1 MKGKHSNIYTSQHTL
16 PVILLLLSTLLFS
29 CKHEDL
35 TVPKPNKDIRPA
47 GDFIRNNY
55 DFRLFDAALEYTG
68 LSTELNG
75 KGPFTVLAPTDQA
88 FNELGVQLPGDFQ
101 KMNKDSLRLVM
112 AYHILP
118 MRLFSSDIPVNSVD
132 VRYQTLAG
140 KQLYASSGMFTPGNT
155 YPQNFFTFGG
165 CQLDRRDI
173 TLSNG
178 ILHTI
183 KKMQKPFPGITVQDW
198 LAARPSYSIYVA
210 GLKKFGL
217 WDALA
222 QPGRFTIFAPDNKAF
237 TDVGITAEDIAALNP
252 ATYSGARL
260 FGGYIL
266 YDRQYFITDKLLFV
280 IINAETRYKYR
291 IKDDDS
297 DFEMLAYNQEF
308 TVSLSRVPNGTFQ
321 PIVLGRVTVPL
332 GEWAKMDNICENG
345 IVHQLPAIMVRP
357 DQAKK

>member
-1 MKGKHSNIYTSQHTL
+1 MKGTYSNIYT
-16 PVILLLLSTLLFS
+16 VLLLLSSLLFS

-55 DFRLFDAALEYTG
+55 DFSLFYAALEYTG
-68 LSTELNG
+68 LVAELNG

-88 FNELGVQLPGDFQ
+88 FHELGVQLPGDFQ
-101 KMNKDSLRLVM
+101 KMNKDSLRFVM

-118 MRLFSSDIPVNSVD
+118 IRLLSSDIPVNGVD
-132 VRYQTLAG
+132 IRYQTLAG
-140 KQLYASSGMFTPGNT
+140 KQLYASLGMFSPGYN

-178 ILHTI
+178 VMHTM
-183 KKMQKPFPGITVQDW
+183 KKLQKPFPDVTVQAW
-198 LAARPSYSIYVA
+198 LAARPAYSIYVA

-222 QPGRFTIFAPDNKAF
+222 RPGRFTIFAPNNQAF
-237 TDVGITAEDIAALNP
+237 ADAGITMEDIAALNP
-252 ATYSGARL
+252 ALYEGARL
-260 FGGYIL
+260 FGAYIL
-266 YDRQYFITDKLLFV
+266 YDRQYFITDKIVFG
-280 IINAETRYKYR
+280 IINAESRYKYR
-291 IKDDDS
+291 VKDDDC
-297 DFEMLAYNQEF
+297 DFELTAYFQEY
-308 TVSLSRVPNGTFQ
+308 TVSLSHVPGGNSQ
-321 PIVLGRVTVPL
+321 PEVFGSVTVPST
-332 GEWAKMDNICENG
+332 EWVKMDNICENG
-345 IVHQLPAIMVRP
+345 IVHQLPGLMVRL

>member
-1 MKGKHSNIYTSQHTL
+1 MKGKYSNIYT
-16 PVILLLLSTLLFS
+16 VLLLLSTLLFS

-55 DFRLFDAALEYTG
+55 DFSLFYAALEYTG
-68 LSTELNG
+68 LVAELNG

-101 KMNKDSLRLVM
+101 QMNKDSLRFVL

-118 MRLFSSDIPVNSVD
+118 IRLFSSDIPVNGVD
-132 VRYQTLAG
+132 IRYQTLAG
-140 KQLYASSGMFTPGNT
+140 KQLYASLGMFQPGFN

-165 CQLDRRDI
+165 CKLDRRDI

-178 ILHTI
+178 VMHTM
-183 KKMQKPFPGITVQDW
+183 KKVQKPFPGVTVQDW
-198 LAARPSYSIYVA
+198 LAARPVYSIYVA

-237 TDVGITAEDIAALNP
+237 TDAGITAETIAALDP
-252 ATYSGARL
+252 AAYVGARL

-266 YDRQYFITDKLLFV
+266 YDRQYFISDKLVFG

-291 IKDDDS
+291 LKNDDS
-297 DFEMLAYNQEF
+297 DFELTAYFEEY
-308 TVSLSRVPNGTFQ
+308 TVSLSRTPAGGFQ
-321 PIVLGRVTVPL
+321 PILLGSVTVPSSQ
-332 GEWAKMDNICENG
+332 WVKMDNICENG